1 MLSEAMN
8 TACVVLVFL
17 VLLSESM
24 TLSLMKV
31 HCVPS
36 LSDTSKSAFS

>member
-1 MLSEAMN
+1 MLREAMN